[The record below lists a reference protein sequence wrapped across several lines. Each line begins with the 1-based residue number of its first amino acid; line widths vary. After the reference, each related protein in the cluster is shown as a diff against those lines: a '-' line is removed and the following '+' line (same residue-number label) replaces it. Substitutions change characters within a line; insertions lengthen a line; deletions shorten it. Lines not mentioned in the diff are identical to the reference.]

1 MLLIDFAH
9 ANVIMCILKRMFRN
23 ILMATLKELYIA
35 NLFERWRN
43 QLETLTD
50 DQLNRLVIKIVE
62 WFLYTAAND
71 MSNEISKVLLGTR
84 RGKINFLLS
93 GDPFQPKGGMVDF
106 LARLYDSQKW
116 K

>member
-1 MLLIDFAH
+1 MAS
-9 ANVIMCILKRMFRN
+9 LKD
-23 ILMATLKELYIA
+23 LYIA
-35 NLFERWRN
+35 NLFERWRK
-43 QLETLTD
+43 QLEHLTD
-50 DQLNRLVIKIVE
+50 DQLNQLVIKMVE

-71 MSNEISKVLLGTR
+71 MSNEIPNVLLGSR

-93 GDPFQPKGGMVDF
+93 GDPYQPKGGMVDF